1 MMSYYTLVDRCP
13 SCFNLQKRWI
23 TNSQP
28 DIEEEIMC
36 VNCMSFFALDDNVVG
51 IETDL
56 NVFHLSNTAVF

>member
-1 MMSYYTLVDRCP
+1 MMSYYTLVDKCP

-23 TNSQP
+23 TSSHL
-28 DIEEEIMC
+28 DVEEETTC
-36 VNCMSFFALDDNVVG
+36 VNCMSFFDLDDNVVG

>member
-1 MMSYYTLVDRCP
+1 MSYYTLVDRCP

-23 TNSQP
+23 TNSQL
-28 DIEEEIMC
+28 DIEEEVMC
-36 VNCMSFFALDDNVVG
+36 VNCMSFFSLDDNVVG